1 MRFLADCADCG
12 SVVLTADAIV
22 LTAHGSDSTQGT
34 FDCPVCRRV
43 CTVSVSNGA
52 QHALVARGAV
62 LVTPTQPTADDDP
75 LTLEHLAELQ
85 RLLDDEE
92 ACRLLLDGAA

>member
-22 LTAHGSDSTQGT
+22 LTAREAESTEGT
-34 FDCPVCRRV
+34 FDCPVCQRV
-43 CTVSVSNGA
+43 CTVTVSNGA

-62 LVTPTQPTADDDP
+62 LVTPIPPAADDDP
-75 LTLEHLAELQ
+75 LTMEHLAELQ
-85 RLLDDEE
+85 RLLDDED

>member
-22 LTAHGSDSTQGT
+22 LTVRGSDSTEGT

-62 LVTPTQPTADDDP
+62 LVTPTPPTAADDP